1 MAKKSKKFE
10 RIVFRTFKH
19 GVGKGEVIA
28 LFIDE
33 IADSEGNVGS
43 YMQMGQ
49 HSPADYTAC
58 IRATRKATPQEI
70 EPLLKELHW
79 VGYHNIEMMQ
89 RRMPKRKAVGY
100 GK

>member
-1 MAKKSKKFE
+1 MATKSKKFE

-19 GVGKGEVIA
+19 GIGKGEVIA

-33 IADSEGNVGS
+33 IANSDGDVGS
-43 YMQMGQ
+43 YMHIGQ

-58 IRATRKATPQEI
+58 IQATRKATPQEI
-70 EPLLKELHW
+70 KPLLKELHR
-79 VGYHNIEMMQ
+79 VGYRNIKMMQ
-89 RRMPKRKAVGY
+89 RRMPKRKNY

>member
-1 MAKKSKKFE
+1 MAKKSKTFE

-19 GVGKGEVIA
+19 GISKGEVIA

-43 YMQMGQ
+43 YMHIGQ
-49 HSPADYTAC
+49 HSAADYTAC
-58 IRATRKATPQEI
+58 IQATRKATPKEI
-70 EPLLKELHW
+70 EPLLKELHR

-89 RRMPKRKAVGY
+89 RRIPKRKIY